1 MADMRHNRIAAAAC
15 LLPLALA
22 ACSTPNT
29 RSEDLKAAR
38 FTAAVR
44 ADARAPHMTIDTA
57 RSLYGNDGGTLCAAL
72 ADNPAGLLL
81 GWGRATVTATPQKKT
96 AELVEYDRDV
106 VKVYC
111 PQHLAD
117 FNNLMNR
124 LNY

>member
-1 MADMRHNRIAAAAC
+1 MRPSRIAAATC
-15 LLPLALA
+15 LLALSLA
-22 ACSTPNT
+22 ACSTSHT

-38 FTAAVR
+38 FTTAVR
-44 ADARAPHMTIDTA
+44 GDVRAPHMTIETA

-81 GWGRATVTATPQKKT
+81 SWGRATVTATPKKKT

-111 PQHLAD
+111 PQHLTK
-117 FNNLMNR
+117 FNDLMSR